1 MYDVFICGFVLF
13 YNKSY
18 EKLLNDDVGTYIDY
32 NHLFGFEVSQS
43 N

>member
-1 MYDVFICGFVLF
+1 MYDVFICAFVLF

-18 EKLLNDDVGTYIDY
+18 EKLLNDDGTYIDY
-32 NHLFGFEVSQS
+32 NHFFGFEVSQS